1 MSADSNWFRLHL
13 IFDLGRIN
21 YINGGILPPQ
31 SVGQGV
37 CAGTTSVALPWR
49 PRRILS

>member
-1 MSADSNWFRLHL
+1 MSADSNQFRLHL
-13 IFDLGRIN
+13 IFVLGRIN

-31 SVGQGV
+31 SVGQGA
-37 CAGTTSVALPWR
+37 CAGRTSAASPWG